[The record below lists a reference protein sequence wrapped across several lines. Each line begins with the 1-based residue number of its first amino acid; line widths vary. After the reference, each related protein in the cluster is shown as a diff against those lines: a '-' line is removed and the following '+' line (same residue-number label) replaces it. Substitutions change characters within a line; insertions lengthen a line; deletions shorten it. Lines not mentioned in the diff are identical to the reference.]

1 MSFRAK
7 WIDSTQEASCT
18 DGDTTT
24 LYRLIKNEVAYIA
37 WMAIMSGAIT
47 IQKIIFTVIAYA
59 ETASF
64 SFRQNKIR
72 EESKSEKDTKNPHK
86 QMDLCNK

>member
-1 MSFRAK
+1 MP
-7 WIDSTQEASCT
+7 
-18 DGDTTT
+18 
-24 LYRLIKNEVAYIA
+24 
-37 WMAIMSGAIT
+37 GAIT

-72 EESKSEKDTKNPHK
+72 EESKSEKNTKNPHK